1 MRKAK
6 RNQQKGLLLFILL
19 CVSFVLYNVK
29 QKEKSEKRK
38 METNGIVA
46 EGGEEHS
53 VKKKEKKK
61 D

>member
-6 RNQQKGLLLFILL
+6 RSILL

-46 EGGEEHS
+46 EGGEHNM
-53 VKKKEKKK
+53 KKKEKKK

>member
-6 RNQQKGLLLFILL
+6 RSILL

-46 EGGEEHS
+46 EGGEENS
-53 VKKKEKKK
+53 MKKKEKKK